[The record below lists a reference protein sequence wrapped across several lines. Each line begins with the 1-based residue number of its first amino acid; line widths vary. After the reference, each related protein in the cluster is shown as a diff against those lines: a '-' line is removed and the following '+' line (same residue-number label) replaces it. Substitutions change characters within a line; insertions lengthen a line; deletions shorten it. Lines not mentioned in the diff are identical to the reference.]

1 MAMVQVFDPA
11 MCCSTGICGENVDQ
25 QLVRFA
31 ADLDWLKCQGVATER
46 FNLADQPG
54 EFTGDTAVKSAIAAK
69 GEFGLPLVKVNGEV
83 RSCGAYP
90 SRAELAA
97 WVGLD
102 APAPSIFTDAV
113 AELVAIGA
121 AIASNCEPCLKFQFD
136 KARKLGVTLED
147 MWSAVSIGRT
157 VKDAPAR
164 AVLALAERFLRRDG
178 SGAVLQM
185 VTGEGDAPSSGGRC
199 C

>member
-1 MAMVQVFDPA
+1 MTTVKVFEPA
-11 MCCSTGICGENVDQ
+11 MCCSTGICGESVDQ

-31 ADLDWLKCQGVATER
+31 ADLEWLMSRGVTVER
-46 FNLADQPG
+46 LNLADDPG
-54 EFTGDTAVKSAIAAK
+54 PFAGDEAVKAAIATK

-83 RSCGAYP
+83 KSCGVYP
-90 SRAELAA
+90 SRAEFASWA
-97 WVGLD
+97 GLD
-102 APAPSIFTDAV
+102 APTPSIFTDAV

-121 AIASNCEPCLKFQFD
+121 AIASNCEPCFKFHFD
-136 KARKLGVTLED
+136 KARKLGVTQED

-164 AVLALAERFLRRDG
+164 AVLALAERYLRRDE